1 MYLKEDSLYLNGIF
15 DMVSHNMSVS
25 YTDVLCFTKDNFLNT
40 FLDLYK
46 IKDKKIELVEENN
59 NLKELL
65 TSLFEIKD
73 KELNR
78 ILYLLEKECG
88 KYNKTYSFKDKK
100 IYDYLDRKTMFY
112 FLEDIYFIEFDK
124 KVICLMIGNNE

>member
-40 FLDLYK
+40 FLNIYK
-46 IKDKKIELVEENN
+46 VKDKKLELVEEKN
-59 NLKELL
+59 NLNNFL
-65 TSLFEIKD
+65 SSIFGIKD
-73 KELNR
+73 KELDK

-88 KYNKTYSFKDKK
+88 KYNKIYTFKDKK
-100 IYDYLDRKTMFY
+100 IYDYLDRN